1 MLSNSTNFTF
11 FITIHLADL
20 TIGSSIDINVV
31 VVVKV
36 LIVLTVD
43 SIVYSFIFIIV
54 TVMLAI
60 VSDSCMIWLHVL
72 QIMLSQNLQLLNVHL
87 LQLFLSII
95 LLIQSY
101 TLLLYVQ
108 YHCCWRNNYQFIHIY
123 IHFGCY
129 VIFSFIITSISISA
143 VTLPLFPI
151 WIISA

>member
-60 VSDSCMIWLHVL
+60 VSDSCMI
-72 QIMLSQNLQLLNVHL
+72 
-87 LQLFLSII
+87 
-95 LLIQSY
+95 
-101 TLLLYVQ
+101 
-108 YHCCWRNNYQFIHIY
+108 
-123 IHFGCY
+123 
-129 VIFSFIITSISISA
+129 
-143 VTLPLFPI
+143 
-151 WIISA
+151 